1 MDYGL
6 TDEQKAIIDIAREIG
21 EKKIKPLRMEC
32 DEQEKFP
39 WSIVEELRKAD
50 LFGVYLHPNYGG
62 LGGGGFELVLAV
74 EELSRYCGGIALC
87 LAASALGAFP
97 IILYGT
103 PEQKK
108 KYLPDIASGKKLAA
122 FCITEPEA
130 GSDATATKATA
141 RKEGDYYILN
151 GIKNFCSNGE
161 AAEIYTTFLS
171 TNLSRGARGITC
183 FVVEKGTPGFGF
195 GKKEQKMGIRA
206 SNTYELTFDNCKVHK
221 DNVIGGEGRGLFVAQ
236 STFDISRPGVASQAL
251 GIAQGSFD
259 EVLAYGRM
267 RKQFGQNI
275 LSFQSSQHMIADMAT
290 QIEAGRALLYSVT
303 RGMDKT
309 FVEAIDASE
318 KSGKTVAEE
327 MKRLSKKRWTKESGM
342 VKLFCSDMAMDVTT
356 DAVQLAGGIG
366 YMRDFPIEKYMRDAK
381 ITQIYEGT
389 NQIQRNEIGMTIT
402 KELAGAKE

>member
-1 MDYGL
+1 VDYGL

-21 EKKIKPLRMEC
+21 EKKIKPVRMEY
-32 DEQEKFP
+32 DEHEKFP
-39 WSIVEELRKAD
+39 WDVVEEMRKAD
-50 LFGVYLHPNYGG
+50 LFGVYHHPNYGG

-74 EELSRYCGGIALC
+74 EELSRFCGGIALA

-108 KYLPDIASGKKLAA
+108 RWLPDIASGKKLAA

-130 GSDATATKATA
+130 GSDATATRATA
-141 RKEGDYYILN
+141 KKDGDYYILN

-183 FVVEKGTPGFGF
+183 FAVEKGTKGFGF

-206 SNTYELTFDNCKVHK
+206 SNTYELTFDNCRVHK
-221 DNVIGGEGRGLFVAQ
+221 DQVIGGEGYGLFVAQ

-251 GIAQGSFD
+251 GIAQGAFD
-259 EVLAYGRM
+259 EVLAYGKM
-267 RKQFGQNI
+267 RRQFGQNI

-290 QIEAGRALLYSVT
+290 SIEAGRALLYSVT
-303 RGMDKT
+303 RAMDKD
-309 FVEAIDASE
+309 FVQAIDNSE

-327 MKRLSKKRWTKESGM
+327 IKKLSRRRWTKESGM
-342 VKLFCSDMAMDVTT
+342 VKLYNSDMAMKVTT
-356 DAVQLAGGIG
+356 DAVQILGGSG
-366 YMRDFPIEKYMRDAK
+366 YTQDFPVERYMREAK
-381 ITQIYEGT
+381 VLQIVEGT
-389 NQIQRNEIGMTIT
+389 NQIQRMIVGRAVASEG
-402 KELAGAKE
+402 KV